1 MANNT
6 AMTVRPQFNQHVANM
21 GVDLNNNLGDNK
33 ARTGPENTA
42 SHPVEKRMRIRRR
55 WKSSVQQ
62 YCE

>member
-33 ARTGPENTA
+33 ARTGPEH
-42 SHPVEKRMRIRRR
+42 SQPSSGEKNENKKEMEKFGSTIL
-55 WKSSVQQ
+55 
-62 YCE
+62 